1 MNKHLCTTLQMT
13 EIRHVEEKEV
23 LLHQLSILQAD
34 SEELGVENSAL
45 ATVLLGGIKES
56 FSSICNTSSSN
67 LNSNSN
73 SNLNL
78 NAKSAFPKPF
88 PQSTSLSTTLS
99 SSSLPTIYSTP
110 QPVPSSSA
118 TFSMS
123 HPPTERIAN
132 GESWEVSRSLCG
144 DFHKIADRTHDHQ
157 KCDSARR
164 PLTST
169 STTATA
175 PAEYNNM
182 ESVGLSSGPCIFSP
196 RQPCRSRKITAATE
210 SLLELSGLMEE
221 VVMKAKPQHELQMR
235 YVRMY
240 VCMYVCTLI
249 HAPCLLSLSTHLEG
263 YFSHRTVLDVVTYWS
278 YSFRIFCTGVLLS
291 AISRL
296 LQKMVSHASSPI

>member
-1 MNKHLCTTLQMT
+1 
-13 EIRHVEEKEV
+13 
-23 LLHQLSILQAD
+23 
-34 SEELGVENSAL
+34 
-45 ATVLLGGIKES
+45 
-56 FSSICNTSSSN
+56 
-67 LNSNSN
+67 
-73 SNLNL
+73 
-78 NAKSAFPKPF
+78 
-88 PQSTSLSTTLS
+88 
-99 SSSLPTIYSTP
+99 
-110 QPVPSSSA
+110 
-118 TFSMS
+118 MS

-175 PAEYNNM
+175 PAEYNM

-240 VCMYVCTLI
+240 VCMYV
-249 HAPCLLSLSTHLEG
+249 P
-263 YFSHRTVLDVVTYWS
+263 
-278 YSFRIFCTGVLLS
+278 
-291 AISRL
+291 
-296 LQKMVSHASSPI
+296 